1 MLGANA
7 SVGGKTTTTTRT
19 STRGQDHPHDKT
31 PPHYDHRNLSRIM
44 RERTSDRTNARTDE
58 REQSHSDEPD
68 EGFGLGGLLRSLIKG
83 IPFCEGAESQE
94 TLHLARPSRSSLT
107 INNANGRTRVQGE
120 ERDDIE
126 VIAFKRARA
135 ESTDAAQRMVEDIRI
150 RASDSGEGLEI
161 DVEIPSKWNRH
172 GTANLDI
179 RVPHDLAVSVTSANG
194 KVCLRGMRAA
204 VHAKSS
210 NGAVSIEDVVGDI
223 DPTHRLLAEH
233 ESAGEARAQGNG
245 NAAGG
250 KRVERGDRR
259 RVDDGVA
266 ERRHQYRR
274 PEPDVL
280 GSFGGPGK
288 RRPNVGIQSR
298 GVVQPSALVSE
309 FLGDLHVFRRGHRG
323 GECCRQGDHQLAPL
337 SGRRVGRW
345 VSER

>member
-1 MLGANA
+1 
-7 SVGGKTTTTTRT
+7 
-19 STRGQDHPHDKT
+19 
-31 PPHYDHRNLSRIM
+31 M

-94 TLHLARPSRSSLT
+94 TLHLARASRSKLT

-150 RASDSGEGLEI
+150 HASDSGEGLEI

-223 DPTHRLLAEH
+223 EVYTSNAKCCFGQTRGSLRARSSNGKVELVDHAGSVDASTSNGVIKASLDEIGSEGVVLAT
-233 ESAGEARAQGNG
+233 SNG
-245 NAAGG
+245 RIVLELPDEVDADVDF
-250 KRVERGDRR
+250 RVENGVIRTSRDIDTQTSEPNGRIRGT
-259 RVDDGVA
+259 
-266 ERRHQYRR
+266 
-274 PEPDVL
+274 L
-280 GSFGGPGK
+280 GRGGPPIKLRTSNGTISL
-288 RRPNVGIQSR
+288 R
-298 GVVQPSALVSE
+298 
-309 FLGDLHVFRRGHRG
+309 
-323 GECCRQGDHQLAPL
+323 
-337 SGRRVGRW
+337 
-345 VSER
+345 